1 MNEKNALVINAGVN
15 NAGSAG
21 DGTRIVVDLT
31 SIRSIA
37 FQCRPSAAADRAS
50 ESN

>member
-1 MNEKNALVINAGVN
+1 MNEKNALVTDTGAE

-21 DGTRIVVDLT
+21 DRTRIVVDLT
-31 SIRSIA
+31 SIRLSA
-37 FQCRPSAAADRAS
+37 FQCRPSAVADPAS